1 MTKVT
6 LEEVFALARLA
17 KITLTPEQAARM
29 QQEISQI
36 LGFVEQLN
44 KLDTTGVEPTYQVT
58 GLTNVTR
65 PDEIIDYGT
74 TPEELRQNAPSQQD
88 GSLKV
93 KRVL

>member
-1 MTKVT
+1 MSQIT

-17 KITLTPEQAARM
+17 KITLTEAQATQM

-36 LGFVEQLN
+36 LEFVAQLDAV
-44 KLDTTGVEPTYQVT
+44 DTSGLEPTYQVT
-58 GLTNVTR
+58 GLMNVTR
-65 PDEIIDYGT
+65 PDELIDYGVT
-74 TPEELRQNAPSQQD
+74 SNDLLANAPDQQD